1 MPHDHH
7 HAHSHTANK
16 KVLAVSFAVITSFM
30 VVEAVGGW
38 LTNSLALLS
47 DAGHMFSDAFS
58 LGIALLAFKLSEK
71 ATTFDKTFGY
81 KRFEIL
87 TAAFNGITLIVIAAM
102 IFYEAVERF
111 RQPPEIATTGM
122 LVISIIGLLVNL
134 FVAWYMLRGGDTEG
148 NINMRGA
155 YLHVLSDLFGSFGA
169 IAAAVLMMAFGWK
182 WADPLASILVAALVG
197 RSGWQVFRKTLHILM
212 EGTPDNVDVGLLLET
227 IRQTEGVQSVHDLHV
242 WMITSNINALSCH
255 VVVDGSLSVAEAEQI
270 VYRIEHALAHQNI
283 QHTTVQIES
292 SRHPHE
298 DSVLCSIHPHG
309 HETHG
314 HHHAH

>member
-1 MPHDHH
+1 MTHDHH

-111 RQPPEIATTGM
+111 RHPPEIATVGM
-122 LVISIIGLLVNL
+122 LVISVIGLQVNL
-134 FVAWYMLRGGDTEG
+134 FVAWYMLRGSDTEG

-227 IRQTEGVQSVHDLHV
+227 IRETEGVQSVHDLHV

-255 VVVDGSLSVAEAEQI
+255 VVVDGDLSVVEAEQI

-314 HHHAH
+314 HHHSH